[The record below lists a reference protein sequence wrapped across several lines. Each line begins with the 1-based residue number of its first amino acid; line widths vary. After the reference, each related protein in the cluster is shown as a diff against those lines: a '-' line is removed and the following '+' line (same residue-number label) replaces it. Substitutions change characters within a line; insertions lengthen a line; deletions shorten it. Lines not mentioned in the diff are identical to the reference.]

1 MELMGYRPQEIEPR
15 WQAHWNQHQL
25 FRAGIRSDL
34 PKYYVLDMFPYPSGS
49 GLHVGHTEGYT
60 ASDIIARHRRM
71 KGFDVLHPMGFD
83 AFGLPAEQYA
93 IEKGV
98 HPEVSTRENIETFSK
113 QLRAMG
119 YSYDW
124 DREFSTSDPT
134 YYHWTQWIF
143 LKLLEH
149 DLAFQEE
156 AMVNWCPELGTV
168 LANDEVIDGKSER
181 GGYDVV
187 RQPMKQWMLRITAF
201 ADRLLEG
208 LDEVDFP
215 ESIKSMQR
223 DRIGRSEGADATF
236 DIVDSDLKME
246 IFTTRPDT
254 LFGSTFCVLS
264 PEHPFVSKLT
274 DTPHQEAV
282 EAYCQEAARKS
293 DIERSGTEAGKT
305 GVFTGA
311 HAINPCTGD
320 TMPIWVADYVLMGYG
335 TGAIM
340 CVPGHDQRDWDFA
353 TTFKLPIVEVVAGG
367 DVAVEAYVGEGTHV
381 NSGFLDG
388 MGKEQA
394 ISASIE
400 WLEEKKIGKRI
411 VRYRLRDWIFAR
423 QRYWGEPV
431 PVVIDDEGKAHPL
444 PESALPLELPHLDDF
459 APTGTG
465 KSPLERA
472 QQWSQAEVP
481 GSSIPARR
489 ELDTMPGSAG
499 SSAYFLRFIDPKND
513 QALVDPQ
520 LAKRWMPVDLYLG
533 GAEHAVGH
541 LLYSRFWTKFLHDI
555 GVCPVDEPYA
565 KLVNQGMIL
574 GEDHR
579 KMSKRFGNVVDPLD
593 VIAEQGADS
602 LRVYEMFMGPIEAD
616 KPWSTGG
623 LMGARRFLDRVWR
636 LFFDQDDQ
644 LHATLSA
651 QATDDQMRIL
661 HRTIDKVDRDTEG
674 LRFNTAIAQMMTFVN
689 ELNPLET
696 RPRAILEPFCLV
708 LAPYA
713 PHLAEELWSALGH
726 EESLMWQEFP
736 QADPRWLQQEMI
748 EVPVQVNGKVR
759 SKIEVAVDISEE
771 QIKEQ
776 VLADSRV
783 QEYTDGKEIVKFV
796 WVPGRMVNFVVR

>member
-1 MELMGYRPQEIEPR
+1 MAYQPQEIEPR
-15 WQAHWNQHQL
+15 WQQYWQQNHL
-25 FRAGIRSDL
+25 FRAGEHSDL

-60 ASDIIARHRRM
+60 ASDIVARHRRM

-98 HPEVSTRENIETFSK
+98 HPDVSTRQNIETFSK
-113 QLRAMG
+113 QLNAMG

-124 DREFSTSDPT
+124 DREFSTCDPS

-149 DLAFQEE
+149 DLAYQEE

-168 LANDEVIDGKSER
+168 LANDEVIDGVSER
-181 GGYDVV
+181 GGHEVV

-201 ADRLLEG
+201 ADRLLDG
-208 LDEVDFP
+208 LNEVDFP

-236 DIVDSDLKME
+236 DIVDSDQKLDV
-246 IFTTRPDT
+246 FTTRPDT
-254 LFGSTFCVLS
+254 LFGATFCVLS
-264 PEHPFVSKLT
+264 PEHPLVDELT
-274 DTPHQEAV
+274 DDAHRDAV
-282 EAYCQEAARKS
+282 KVYCQEAARKS
-293 DIERSGTEAGKT
+293 DIERSGTDAGKT
-305 GVFTGA
+305 GVFIGA
-311 HAINPCTGD
+311 HAMNPCTGD
-320 TMPIWVADYVLMGYG
+320 PMPIWVADYVLMGYG

-353 TTFKLPIVEVVAGG
+353 TRFELPIVEVVSGG
-367 DVAVEAYVGEGTHV
+367 DISQEAWVGEGPHV

-388 MGKEQA
+388 LDKDES
-394 ISASIE
+394 ITKSIE
-400 WLEEKKIGKRI
+400 WLEERKIGRRI

-423 QRYWGEPV
+423 QRYWGEPM
-431 PVVIDDEGKAHPL
+431 PVVIDEEGNAHPL

-465 KSPLERA
+465 KSPLARA
-472 QQWSQAEVP
+472 KDWISTEVP
-481 GSSIPARR
+481 GTGAPATR

-513 QALVDPQ
+513 QALIDPE
-520 LAKRWMPVDLYLG
+520 LAKHWMPVDLYLG

-579 KMSKRFGNVVDPLD
+579 KMSKRFGNVIDPLD

-644 LHATLSA
+644 LNDTLSA
-651 QATDDQMRIL
+651 EPTDDQMRIL
-661 HRTIDKVDRDTEG
+661 HKTIDKVDRDTEA
-674 LRFNTAIAQMMTFVN
+674 LHFNTAISQMMTFVN
-689 ELNPLET
+689 ELNPMET

-713 PHLAEELWSALGH
+713 PHLAEELWKVLGH
-726 EESLMWQEFP
+726 DQSLMWEPFP
-736 QADPRWLQQEMI
+736 VADPAWLQEQMVEI
-748 EVPVQVNGKVR
+748 PVQINGKVR
-759 SKIEVAVDISEE
+759 TKMQVPSEITE
-771 QIKEQ
+771 DEIREQ
-776 VLADSRV
+776 VLADPRV
-783 QEYTDGKEIVKFV
+783 REYTDGKEIVKFV
-796 WVPGRMVNFVVR
+796 WVPSRMVNLVVR

>member
-1 MELMGYRPQEIEPR
+1 MPYNPQDIEPR
-15 WQAHWNQHQL
+15 WQAHWNQHDL
-25 FRAGIRSDL
+25 FKAGDRPDL

-60 ASDIIARHRRM
+60 ASDIVARHKRM

-93 IEKGV
+93 IDKGV
-98 HPEVSTRENIETFSK
+98 HPETSTRENIDTFSR

-124 DREFSTSDPT
+124 EREFSTCDPS

-149 DLAFQEE
+149 NLAYQEE
-156 AMVNWCPELGTV
+156 AMVNWCPALGTV

-181 GGYDVV
+181 GGHEVV
-187 RQPMKQWMLRITAF
+187 RQPMKQWMLRITAY
-201 ADRLLEG
+201 ADRLLDG
-208 LDEVDFP
+208 LDEIDFP

-223 DRIGRSEGADATF
+223 DRIGRSEGADARF
-236 DIVDSDLKME
+236 GIEGSDQTLE

-254 LFGSTFCVLS
+254 LFGATFCVLS
-264 PEHPFVSKLT
+264 PEHPLVDEVTT
-274 DTPHQEAV
+274 DEQKEAV
-282 EAYCQEAARKS
+282 DHYREEAARKS
-293 DIERSGTEAGKT
+293 DIERSGTDAGKT

-311 HAINPCTGD
+311 HALHPCSGEKLQ
-320 TMPIWVADYVLMGYG
+320 IWIADYVLMGYG

-340 CVPGHDQRDWDFA
+340 CVPGHDQRDWEFA
-353 TTFKLPIVEVVAGG
+353 KNFGLPIVEVVSGG
-367 DVAVEAYVGEGTHV
+367 KVEEEAWSGDGQMV
-381 NSGFLDG
+381 NSDFLNGLSKD
-388 MGKEQA
+388 EA
-394 ISASIE
+394 ITRMIS
-400 WLEEKKIGKRI
+400 WLEERDIGHGVI
-411 VRYRLRDWIFAR
+411 RYRLRDWIFAR

-431 PVVIDDEGKAHPL
+431 PVVYDEEGVAHPL
-444 PESALPLELPHLDDF
+444 PESALPLELPHLEDF

-465 KSPLERA
+465 KSPLARA
-472 QQWSQAEVP
+472 QEWVATEVP
-481 GSSIPARR
+481 GSGATGTR

-499 SSAYFLRFIDPKND
+499 SSAYFLRFIDPKNE
-513 QALVDPQ
+513 QALVDPEK
-520 LAKRWMPVDLYLG
+520 ARRWMPVDLYLG

-593 VIAEQGADS
+593 VISDQGADS

-636 LFFDQDDQ
+636 LFFDEDDQ
-644 LHATLSA
+644 LRSFDSPASE
-651 QATDDQMRIL
+651 DQMRIL
-661 HRTIDKVDRDTEG
+661 HKTIAKVDADTES
-674 LRFNTAIAQMMTFVN
+674 LSFNTAISQMMTFVN
-689 ELNPLET
+689 EITACEN
-696 RPRAILEPFCLV
+696 RPREILEPFCLL

-713 PHLAEELWSALGH
+713 PHLAEELWKHLGH
-726 EESLMWQEFP
+726 ESSLMWKSFP
-736 QADPRWLQQEMI
+736 EVDEKWLVI
-748 EVPVQVNGKVR
+748 SSVEVPVQINGKVR
-759 SKIEVAVDISEE
+759 TRIEVATEITEE
-771 QIKEQ
+771 EIREL
-776 VLADSRV
+776 VLADTRV
-783 QEYTDGKEIVKFV
+783 QEYTEGKELAKFV
-796 WVPGRMVNFVVR
+796 WIPGRMVNLVVKG

>member
-1 MELMGYRPQEIEPR
+1 MAYQPQEIEPR
-15 WQAHWNQHQL
+15 WQHHWQQNHL
-25 FRAGIRSDL
+25 FRAGERPDL

-60 ASDIIARHRRM
+60 ASDIVARHRRM

-93 IEKGV
+93 IEEGV
-98 HPEVSTRENIETFSK
+98 HPDVSTRQNIETFSK
-113 QLRAMG
+113 QLNAMG

-124 DREFSTSDPT
+124 DRVFSTCDPS

-143 LKLLEH
+143 LKLFEH
-149 DLAFQEE
+149 DLAYQEE

-168 LANDEVIDGKSER
+168 LANDEVIEGVSER
-181 GGYDVV
+181 GGHEVV

-201 ADRLLEG
+201 ADRLLDG

-223 DRIGRSEGADATF
+223 DRIGRSEGADAIF
-236 DIVDSDLKME
+236 DIVDSDQKLE
-246 IFTTRPDT
+246 VFTTRPDT
-254 LFGSTFCVLS
+254 LFGATFCVLS
-264 PEHPFVSKLT
+264 PEHPLVDELT
-274 DTPHQEAV
+274 DDEHRDAATS
-282 EAYCQEAARKS
+282 YCQEAARKS
-293 DIERSGTEAGKT
+293 DIERSGTDAGKT
-305 GVFTGA
+305 GVFLGS
-311 HAINPCTGD
+311 HAMNPCTGEP
-320 TMPIWVADYVLMGYG
+320 MPIWVADYVLMGYG

-353 TTFKLPIVEVVAGG
+353 TRFELPIVEVVSGG
-367 DVAVEAYVGEGTHV
+367 DISQQAWVGEGPHV

-388 MGKEQA
+388 LDKDES
-394 ISASIE
+394 ITKSIE
-400 WLEEKKIGKRI
+400 WLEQKKIGRGI

-423 QRYWGEPV
+423 QRYWGEPM
-431 PVVIDDEGKAHPL
+431 PVVIDEEGNSHPL

-465 KSPLERA
+465 SSPLERA
-472 QQWSQAEVP
+472 KDWISTEVP
-481 GSSIPARR
+481 GTGAPASR

-513 QALVDPQ
+513 KALVDPE
-520 LAKRWMPVDLYLG
+520 LAKHWMPVDLYLG

-579 KMSKRFGNVVDPLD
+579 KMSKRFGNVIDPLD

-623 LMGARRFLDRVWR
+623 LMGARRFLDRAWR

-644 LHATLSA
+644 LHDTLET
-651 QATDDQMRIL
+651 QPTDEQMRIL
-661 HRTIDKVDRDTEG
+661 HKTIDKVDRDTQA
-674 LRFNTAIAQMMTFVN
+674 LHFNTAISQMMTFVN
-689 ELNPLET
+689 ELNPMET
-696 RPRAILEPFCLV
+696 RPRAILEPFCLL

-713 PHLAEELWSALGH
+713 PHLAEELWKALGH
-726 EESLMWQEFP
+726 GESLMWEPFP
-736 QADPRWLQQEMI
+736 VADSAWLQEQMV
-748 EVPVQVNGKVR
+748 EVPVQINGKVR
-759 SKIEVAVDISEE
+759 TKLKVPPEITED
-771 QIKEQ
+771 QIREQ
-776 VLADSRV
+776 VLADPRV
-783 QEYTDGKEIVKFV
+783 QEYTDGKEIAKFV
-796 WVPGRMVNFVVR
+796 WVPGRMVNLVVR

>member
-1 MELMGYRPQEIEPR
+1 MAYQPQQIEPR
-15 WQAHWNQHQL
+15 WQQYWSQHQL
-25 FRAGIRSDL
+25 FRAGERSEL

-60 ASDIIARHRRM
+60 ASDIVARHRRM

-83 AFGLPAEQYA
+83 AFGLPAEQFA
-93 IEKGV
+93 IEEGV
-98 HPEVSTRENIETFSK
+98 HPDVSTRQNIETFTK
-113 QLRAMG
+113 QMNAMG

-124 DREFSTSDPT
+124 DRVFSTSDPS

-181 GGYDVV
+181 GGHDVV

-236 DIVDSDLKME
+236 DIVDSDQKLKV
-246 IFTTRPDT
+246 FTTRPDT
-254 LFGSTFCVLS
+254 LFGATFCVLS
-264 PEHPFVSKLT
+264 PEHPLVDELT
-274 DTPHQEAV
+274 DDEHRDAV
-282 EAYCQEAARKS
+282 KSYCQEAARKS
-293 DIERSGTEAGKT
+293 DIERSGTDAGKS
-305 GVFTGA
+305 GVFIGS
-311 HAINPCTGD
+311 HAMNPCTGEP
-320 TMPIWVADYVLMGYG
+320 MPIWVADYVLMGYG

-353 TTFKLPIVEVVAGG
+353 TRFELPIVEVVSGG
-367 DVAVEAYVGEGTHV
+367 DISKEAWVGEGPHV

-388 MGKEQA
+388 LDKDA
-394 ISASIE
+394 SITRSIE
-400 WLEEKKIGKRI
+400 WLEERKIGTGI

-423 QRYWGEPV
+423 QRYWGEPM
-431 PVVIDDEGKAHPL
+431 PVVIDEQGKAHPL
-444 PESALPLELPHLDDF
+444 PESALPLELPHLDEF

-465 KSPLERA
+465 NSPLERA
-472 QQWSQAEVP
+472 TQWSQAEVP
-481 GSSIPARR
+481 GSGATARR

-513 QALVDPQ
+513 QVLVDPE
-520 LAKRWMPVDLYLG
+520 LAKRWMPVDLYIG

-579 KMSKRFGNVVDPLD
+579 KMSKRFGNVIDPLD

-644 LHATLSA
+644 LHDTLSA

-674 LRFNTAIAQMMTFVN
+674 LRFNTAISQMMTFVN
-689 ELNPLET
+689 ELNPMET
-696 RPRAILEPFCLV
+696 RPRTILEPFCLL

-713 PHLAEELWSALGH
+713 PHLAEELWKALGH
-726 EESLMWQEFP
+726 GESLMWEPFP
-736 QADPRWLQQEMI
+736 VADPRWLQQEMV
-748 EVPVQVNGKVR
+748 EVPVQINGKVR
-759 SKIEVAVDISEE
+759 TKVLVPPEITED
-771 QIKEQ
+771 QIREQ
-776 VLADSRV
+776 VLADPRV
-783 QEYTDGKEIVKFV
+783 REYTDSKEIAKFV
-796 WVPGRMVNFVVR
+796 WVPGRMVNLVVR

>member
-1 MELMGYRPQEIEPR
+1 MPYSPQEIEPR
-15 WQAHWNQHQL
+15 WQAHWQENDL
-25 FRAGIRSDL
+25 FRAGDRNEL

-60 ASDIIARHRRM
+60 ASDIVARYKRM
-71 KGFDVLHPMGFD
+71 KGFDVLHPMGYD

-98 HPEVSTRENIETFSK
+98 HPENSTRENIEMFSR
-113 QLRAMG
+113 QLQAMG

-124 DREFSTSDPT
+124 DREFSTCDPS

-143 LKLLEH
+143 LKLVEH
-149 DLAFQEE
+149 DLAYQEE
-156 AMVNWCPELGTV
+156 AMVNWCPALGTV

-181 GGYDVV
+181 GGHEVV
-187 RQPMKQWMLRITAF
+187 RQPMKQWMLRITAY
-201 ADRLLEG
+201 ADRLLAG

-236 DIVDSDLKME
+236 E
-246 IFTTRPDT
+246 IEGSELTIEVFTTRPDT
-254 LFGSTFCVLS
+254 LFGATFCVLS
-264 PEHPFVSKLT
+264 PEHLLVNEVTSADYRET
-274 DTPHQEAV
+274 VD
-282 EAYCQEAARKS
+282 AYREEAARKS
-293 DIERSGTEAGKT
+293 DIERSGTDAGKT

-311 HAINPCTGD
+311 YALNPVNGD
-320 TMPIWVADYVLMGYG
+320 RMPIWIADYVLMGYG

-353 TTFKLPIVEVVAGG
+353 KRFDLPITEVVSGG
-367 DVAVEAYVGEGTHV
+367 DVQVEAYSGDGQLV
-381 NSGFLDG
+381 NSGFLNG
-388 MGKEQA
+388 FNKSEA
-394 ISASIE
+394 ITKMIS
-400 WLEEKKIGKRI
+400 WLEDRDLGKGI

-431 PVVIDDEGKAHPL
+431 PVVYDENGEVHPL
-444 PESALPLELPHLDDF
+444 PESALPLELPHLEDF

-465 KSPLERA
+465 KSPLARA
-472 QQWSQAEVP
+472 TDWASTEVP
-481 GSSIPARR
+481 TTGAPGSR

-499 SSAYFLRFIDPKND
+499 SSAYFLRIIDPKNNTT
-513 QALVDPQ
+513 LVDPEK
-520 LAKRWMPVDLYLG
+520 AKRWMPVDLYLG

-541 LLYSRFWTKFLHDI
+541 LLYSRFWTKFLFDL

-593 VIAEQGADS
+593 VISDQGADA

-636 LFFDQDDQ
+636 LFFDEDDQ
-644 LHATLSA
+644 LRDLEAKPN
-651 QATDDQMRIL
+651 DDQMRLL
-661 HRTIDKVDRDTEG
+661 HRTISKVDSDTES
-674 LRFNTAIAQMMTFVN
+674 LSFNTAISQMMTFVN
-689 ELNPLET
+689 EMTASES
-696 RPRAILEPFCLV
+696 RPRDILEPFCLL

-713 PHLAEELWSALGH
+713 PHLAEELWQVLGH
-726 EESLMWQEFP
+726 DHSMLWESFP
-736 QADPRWLQQEMI
+736 QAEEQWLAVSKV
-748 EVPVQVNGKVR
+748 EVPVQINGKVR
-759 SKIEVAVDISEE
+759 TRMEVEAEISEE
-771 QIKEQ
+771 QIREL
-776 VLADSRV
+776 VLADERV
-783 QEYTDGKEIVKFV
+783 QEYTEGKDLVKFV
-796 WVPGRMVNFVVR
+796 WIPGRMVNLVVK

>member
-1 MELMGYRPQEIEPR
+1 MAYRPQEIESR
-15 WQAHWNQHQL
+15 WQQHWEQHRL
-25 FRAGIRSDL
+25 FRAGERADR

-60 ASDIIARHRRM
+60 ATDIVARHRRM

-93 IEKGV
+93 IEQGV
-98 HPEVSTRENIETFSK
+98 HPEVSIRQNIETFSK

-124 DREFSTSDPT
+124 DREFSTCEPS
-134 YYHWTQWIF
+134 YFHWTQWIF
-143 LKLLEH
+143 LKLLEK
-149 DLAFQEE
+149 DLAYQEE

-181 GGYDVV
+181 GGHAVV
-187 RQPMKQWMLRITAF
+187 RQPMKQWMLRITAY

-236 DIVDSDLKME
+236 AVEDSDHEIE

-254 LFGSTFCVLS
+254 LFGATFCVLS
-264 PEHPFVSKLT
+264 PEHPLCMELV
-274 DTPHQEAV
+274 DDEHRDAV
-282 EAYCQEAARKS
+282 TEYCQEAARKS
-293 DIERSGTEAGKT
+293 DIERSGSDAGKT

-311 HAINPCTGD
+311 HAKNPCNGES
-320 TMPIWVADYVLMGYG
+320 MPIWVADYVLMGYG

-353 TTFKLPIVEVVAGG
+353 RRFDLPIVEVVSGG
-367 DVAVEAYVGEGTHV
+367 DVQQEAWAGEGAHV
-381 NSGFLDG
+381 NSDFLDG
-388 MGKEQA
+388 LAKEEA
-394 ISASIE
+394 ISTIID
-400 WLEEKKIGKRI
+400 WLEEREIGKRI

-431 PVVIDDEGKAHPL
+431 PVVIDESGDAHPL
-444 PESALPLELPHLDDF
+444 PESALPLELPHLEDF

-472 QQWSQAEVP
+472 TEWTKAEVP
-481 GSSIPARR
+481 GSGAPATR
-489 ELDTMPGSAG
+489 EMDTMPGSAG
-499 SSAYFLRFIDPKND
+499 SSAYFLRFIDPAND
-513 QALVDPQ
+513 QELVDPQ
-520 LAKRWMPVDLYLG
+520 LAERWMPVDLYLG

-541 LLYSRFWTKFLHDI
+541 LLYSRFWTKFLFDL
-555 GVCPVDEPYA
+555 GVCPVEEPYT

-579 KMSKRFGNVVDPLD
+579 KMGKRFGNVVDPLD
-593 VIAEQGADS
+593 VISEQGADS

-636 LFFDQDDQ
+636 LYFDKEDQ
-644 LHATLSA
+644 LHDSLDSEPTEEQL
-651 QATDDQMRIL
+651 RLL
-661 HRTIDKVDRDTEG
+661 HKTIAKVDLDTDS
-674 LRFNTAIAQMMTFVN
+674 LHFNTAISQMMTFVN
-689 ELNPLET
+689 EMNPMET

-713 PHLAEELWSALGH
+713 PHLAEHLWHALGH
-726 EESLMWQEFP
+726 QESLMWEPFP
-736 QADPRWLQQEMI
+736 QVDEQWLQEDLI
-748 EVPVQVNGKVR
+748 EVPVQINGKVR
-759 SKIEVAVDISEE
+759 SKAKVPAEISEE
-771 QIKEQ
+771 QIREL
-776 VLADSRV
+776 VLADPRV
-783 QEYTDGKEIVKFV
+783 QEYTEGKEIIKFV